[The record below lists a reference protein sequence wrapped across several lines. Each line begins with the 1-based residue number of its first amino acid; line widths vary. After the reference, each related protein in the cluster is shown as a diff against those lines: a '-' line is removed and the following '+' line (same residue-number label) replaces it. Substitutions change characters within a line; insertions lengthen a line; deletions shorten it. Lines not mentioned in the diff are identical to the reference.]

1 MKNFY
6 NIFQKEI
13 KELMTKEMLIGLVFM
28 VVMFGMMGSFI
39 GQIEKEAKE
48 PINLAVLDLDNSK
61 DSKNVLNILSEREN
75 VKIKAV
81 IKKDNINEAIDEA
94 KEKEAAV
101 LLVIAD
107 NFGKNIKEMKKTD
120 LEVYSIIKGFGMSE
134 AISSETLIAI
144 INSINK
150 EISNDF
156 IQKAFP
162 DKNPEE
168 VTNILNVKEFII
180 VKDKMAQGNPAMI
193 RALATSHSA
202 MIPLILMILIM
213 YAGMMIITS
222 MGLEKENKTLET
234 LLTLPLKR
242 ISIVAGK
249 MAGAAVVALLM
260 AVVFMLGFRYYMS
273 SMTPNIP
280 GSEAILENL
289 GLVMAPLSYLLFG
302 ISLFLAILIAL
313 AVCMVLGMFAQDTK
327 SAQTMN
333 MPIVLLV
340 MIPYF
345 LLMFKDIEMFS
356 LSMKIFLYAIPFS
369 HPIIASKAL
378 IFQNYSLVFG
388 GIIYMIVFAIA
399 TMYLAVRLFNT
410 DKILT
415 AKFSLK
421 RLSRK

>member
-107 NFGKNIKEMKKTD
+107 NFGKNIKEMEKTD

-345 LLMFKDIEMFS
+345 LLMFQDIEMFS